1 MKNVHNKAAR
11 LCLVLAVAS
20 ASLACAGRS
29 GKGSELPTGTK
40 VNTPTTGGPGVVT
53 SPEGEQ
59 YAVTDAP
66 SSGESSNR
74 PKMSGAA
81 AGAHAAGLQAFQNG
95 DLEGARTQFARA
107 SDADATAYQAHYSLG
122 VVRERLGEVSGALTA
137 YRKAITAVPDYEPAI
152 VAYGVLL
159 ARTGRATEAE
169 TYLTE
174 RQSRMPK
181 SAAVSAALAEVKSV
195 QGDSGAA
202 QRLAQ
207 DALKKNPDY
216 RPAMVTL
223 ARDHYRTRRLD
234 LALYT
239 LRGILDG
246 YGPENPPRDK
256 NNAEARL
263 LRGLIYKEQGQRG
276 PAIDEFRKALTSR
289 PDLVE
294 ARVQLA
300 AYLLEAGNAPEAAQL
315 LESALRYDKNNVLA
329 HLNLGDAYRLL
340 GKTSESKREFEWV
353 AGRDPALAQVHY
365 NLGLLYL
372 FNENVPGMNPRTA
385 TDRAIV
391 EFEQYKKMRPR
402 VQGGAPDD
410 TDELI
415 TRAKSK
421 KALLEE
427 QAKAPPAAAS
437 AAGATP
443 AAAGKP
449 GATTP
454 AKPGT
459 PAGTT
464 PAKPPAGGATPPAGT
479 TPAKPPAGG
488 TTPPAGT
495 TPAKPPAGG
504 ATPPAGTTPAK
515 PPAGGATPPAGTSPA
530 KPPAQ
535 GGTK

>member
-1 MKNVHNKAAR
+1 MKNLQNKAGR
-11 LCLVLAVAS
+11 LCLVLVVAG

-29 GKGSELPTGTK
+29 GKGSELPEGTK
-40 VNTPTTGGPGVVT
+40 VNTPVTGGPGVVT

-66 SSGESSNR
+66 SSGESANR
-74 PKMSGAA
+74 PKMSGSAA
-81 AGAHAAGLQAFQNG
+81 TAHAAGLQAFQNG
-95 DLEGARTQFARA
+95 DLEGARTQFTRA
-107 SDADATAYQAHYSLG
+107 SDADANAYQAHYSLG

-152 VAYGVLL
+152 VSYGVLL

-169 TYLTE
+169 SYLTE

-181 SAAVSAALAEVKSV
+181 SAAVTAALAEVKSI

-207 DALKKNPDY
+207 EALKKNPDY
-216 RPAMVTL
+216 RPAMVTM

-246 YGPENPPRDK
+246 YGPENPARDK
-256 NNAEARL
+256 NNSEARL

-276 PAIDEFRKALTSR
+276 PAIEEFRKALAAR

-340 GKTSESKREFEWV
+340 GKTSEAKREFEWV
-353 AGRDPALAQVHY
+353 TNRDPSLAQVHY

-372 FNENVPGMNPRTA
+372 FNENVPGLNPRQA
-385 TDRAIV
+385 TDRAID

-427 QAKAPPAAAS
+427 QAKAPPAAPAAAPPAAGAAAKPGATS
-437 AAGATP
+437 TTPAAGTTKPGATPPAAGAGAAKPPAGATP
-443 AAAGKP
+443 PP
-449 GATTP
+449 GYGGA
-454 AKPGT
+454 
-459 PAGTT
+459 
-464 PAKPPAGGATPPAGT
+464 PAKPPAPT
-479 TPAKPPAGG
+479 
-488 TTPPAGT
+488 
-495 TPAKPPAGG
+495 
-504 ATPPAGTTPAK
+504 
-515 PPAGGATPPAGTSPA
+515 PA